1 METLARVMRIEM
13 SCFLI
18 GLAAIVFWGML
29 TRVINTKG
37 LLSNKG
43 TSSGFSPVRLQLLLS
58 TLLVAFYYI
67 GQALS
72 NTNTGTFPTIPNEML
87 LILGG
92 SHAFYLGSKT
102 IALLLESFSK
112 NTSQKP

>member
-1 METLARVMRIEM
+1 METLARVMRIEI
-13 SCFLI
+13 SCFMI
-18 GLAAIVFWGML
+18 GLAVIVLFGML
-29 TRVINTKG
+29 TRTINTKG
-37 LLSNKG
+37 LLRDKG
-43 TSSGFSPVRLQLLLS
+43 TSSGFSPARLQLLIA
-58 TLLVAFYYI
+58 TVVVAFYYI

-102 IALLLESFSK
+102 VAMLFESL
-112 NTSQKP
+112 